1 LLAAINRRTAGRSKG
16 RVSPWSDVT
25 YLLADQ
31 ESAVGRLY
39 RKPGDPPVPIELNA
53 VVDGI
58 DGTEIALLMRRF
70 PPGTPIPKDE
80 EEQAT
85 RRSVEGRP

>member
-1 LLAAINRRTAGRSKG
+1 LF
-16 RVSPWSDVT
+16 
-25 YLLADQ
+25 
-31 ESAVGRLY
+31 
-39 RKPGDPPVPIELNA
+39 RKPGDPPSPIELS
-53 VVDGI
+53 VVMDGI
-58 DGTEIALLMRRF
+58 DGTELALLVQKY